1 MDRLDTWRIF
11 VAVAEQC
18 SFTKAARSLGR
29 SSAAV
34 TRAVA
39 ELEKQLS
46 TRLLN
51 RTTRAV
57 PLTDDGTRY
66 LNQCRR
72 VLSEIADLD
81 AAANGRHQEPN
92 GSLSITAPVTF
103 GHMHVLP
110 IVKTFLTDYPAV
122 DAKLLLID
130 RSVSLV
136 EEGIDVAV
144 RSGALADS
152 SLRAIRAGEVRR
164 SVYASPAYLG
174 RRGTPMNPRQL
185 AEHACI
191 AFTAMTPVAD
201 RWTFQGDKRS
211 FTVSVRPRL
220 IVNTGEAA
228 IEAAVGGMGLICALS
243 YQVIHHVA
251 AGRLRR
257 VLAEYEPPP
266 RPIHVLHPA
275 GRHLSSKVRLFIDTA
290 VEELR
295 RKFAKS

>member
-1 MDRLDTWRIF
+1 MDRLDTWSIF

-18 SFTKAARSLGR
+18 SFTKAARRLGR
-29 SSAAV
+29 SPSAV

-39 ELEKQLS
+39 ELEKRLS

-57 PLTDDGTRY
+57 SLTDDGTRY

-81 AAANGRHQEPN
+81 AAANGKHQEPH
-92 GSLSITAPVTF
+92 GSLSITAPVAF
-103 GHMHVLP
+103 GRMHVLP
-110 IVKTFLTDYPAV
+110 IVKTFLTHYPAV
-122 DAKLLLID
+122 DAKLLLVD

-136 EEGIDVAV
+136 EEGVDVAV
-144 RSGALADS
+144 RSGPLADS

-164 SVYASPAYLG
+164 GVYASPAYLG
-174 RRGTPMNPRQL
+174 RRGTPTDPRRL
-185 AEHACI
+185 GEHACI
-191 AFTAMTPVAD
+191 AYTAMTPVAE
-201 RWTFQGDKRS
+201 RWTFHREKGS
-211 FTVSVRPRL
+211 FAVSVKPRL
-220 IVNTGEAA
+220 VVNTGEAA
-228 IEAAVGGMGLICALS
+228 IEAAISGIGLTCALS
-243 YQVIHHVA
+243 YQVIEHVA

-257 VLAEYEPPP
+257 ILAEYEPPP
-266 RPIHVLHPA
+266 RPLHVLHPA

-295 RKFAKS
+295 GKFAKS

>member
-57 PLTDDGTRY
+57 SLTDDGTRY

-130 RSVSLV
+130 RSVSLSKKASMLPCAA
-136 EEGIDVAV
+136 GHWRTLRFAPFGQGRYDVAYMRV
-144 RSGALADS
+144 PPISG
-152 SLRAIRAGEVRR
+152 GEVHR
-164 SVYASPAYLG
+164 
-174 RRGTPMNPRQL
+174 
-185 AEHACI
+185 
-191 AFTAMTPVAD
+191 
-201 RWTFQGDKRS
+201 
-211 FTVSVRPRL
+211 
-220 IVNTGEAA
+220 
-228 IEAAVGGMGLICALS
+228 
-243 YQVIHHVA
+243 
-251 AGRLRR
+251 
-257 VLAEYEPPP
+257 
-266 RPIHVLHPA
+266 
-275 GRHLSSKVRLFIDTA
+275 
-290 VEELR
+290 
-295 RKFAKS
+295 